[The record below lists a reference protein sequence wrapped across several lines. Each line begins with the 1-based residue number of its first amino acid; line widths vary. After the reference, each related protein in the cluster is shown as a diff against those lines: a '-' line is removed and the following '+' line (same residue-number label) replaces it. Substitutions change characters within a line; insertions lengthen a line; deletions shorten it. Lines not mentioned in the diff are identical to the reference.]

1 MAAFL
6 LTISSL
12 LLSSARVRGEL
23 DYLTVDEEPDPGP
36 SLDTV
41 YVPGTPG
48 AAWTVE
54 EIETTRERILQGIN
68 PDWEVQYNMMGIG
81 AFSTKHVTENKI
93 MRLVFHDCVRYTDG
107 TGGCDGCL
115 RWKGVGDPVPNIFDK
130 SDNYKFDPV
139 KKTDNNGLKYVV
151 KLLEKIYTTVD
162 WPFRKASLTG
172 SLQQLGKSRADLWQF
187 AGLVAL
193 EKALERANRACDLDK
208 WSRQQITLLE
218 GREACEFKLRAPLK
232 FWYGRADCVT
242 TKTKKYKASKKEVQ
256 PRLLG
261 DGNHATDFFLEEFG
275 MSAEHSQALQ
285 AVHGAV
291 HAAMIGVKYTWFGS
305 GYISNM
311 YYKWIANYATYQSA
325 KYGGGGDLS
334 FKEDNTAGWS
344 ILNLH
349 ARGDAEGRPRNQTGW
364 RASCMYSWDTIEGG
378 PCVLRPVQGRQP
390 DGPDPEHNTKNCVTG
405 YELDEN
411 NIVQPI
417 KKDSCSDA
425 WFDEDTIIHGAPYT
439 APFDEV
445 VGPYNSSDPSEKQL
459 RHNSGWNNQFA
470 FPWEIGAYWNLTTR

>member
-48 AAWTVE
+48 GAWTVE

-68 PDWEVQYNMMGIG
+68 PDWEVQYNMTGNN

-115 RWKGVGDPVPNIFDK
+115 RWKGVGDPIPDIFDK

-193 EKALERANRACDLDK
+193 EKALGK
-208 WSRQQITLLE
+208 
-218 GREACEFKLRAPLK
+218 
-232 FWYGRADCVT
+232 
-242 TKTKKYKASKKEVQ
+242 
-256 PRLLG
+256 
-261 DGNHATDFFLEEFG
+261 
-275 MSAEHSQALQ
+275 
-285 AVHGAV
+285 
-291 HAAMIGVKYTWFGS
+291 
-305 GYISNM
+305 
-311 YYKWIANYATYQSA
+311 
-325 KYGGGGDLS
+325 
-334 FKEDNTAGWS
+334 
-344 ILNLH
+344 
-349 ARGDAEGRPRNQTGW
+349 
-364 RASCMYSWDTIEGG
+364 
-378 PCVLRPVQGRQP
+378 
-390 DGPDPEHNTKNCVTG
+390 
-405 YELDEN
+405 
-411 NIVQPI
+411 
-417 KKDSCSDA
+417 
-425 WFDEDTIIHGAPYT
+425 
-439 APFDEV
+439 
-445 VGPYNSSDPSEKQL
+445 SSE
-459 RHNSGWNNQFA
+459 
-470 FPWEIGAYWNLTTR
+470 

>member
-1 MAAFL
+1 MRAFL

-54 EIETTRERILQGIN
+54 EIQTTRERILQGIN

-115 RWKGVGDPVPNIFDK
+115 RWKGVGDPVPDIFDK

-139 KKTDNNGLKYVV
+139 KNTDNNGLKYVV

-193 EKALERANRACDLDK
+193 ERALERANRACDLDK

-218 GREACEFKLRAPLK
+218 NREACEFKLRAPLK
-232 FWYGRADCVT
+232 FWSGRADCVPEDGGSG
-242 TKTKKYKASKKEVQ
+242 YKASKTEVQ

-261 DGNHATDFFLEEFG
+261 DGKHATDFFLEEFG
-275 MSAEHSQALQ
+275 MSPEHSQALQ

-291 HAAMIGVKYTWFGS
+291 HSSSIGTKYTWFGP
-305 GYISNM
+305 GYISSM
-311 YYKWIANYATYQSA
+311 YYRLISNQATYELG

-334 FKEDNTAGWS
+334 FKGLNEPGVNNV
-344 ILNLH
+344 NLH
-349 ARGDAEGRPRNQTGW
+349 AK
-364 RASCMYSWDTIEGG
+364 GG
-378 PCVLRPVQGRQP
+378 NILLIFIIIMFSAVTV
-390 DGPDPEHNTKNCVTG
+390 NKTKSF
-405 YELDEN
+405 
-411 NIVQPI
+411 
-417 KKDSCSDA
+417 K
-425 WFDEDTIIHGAPYT
+425 
-439 APFDEV
+439 
-445 VGPYNSSDPSEKQL
+445 
-459 RHNSGWNNQFA
+459 
-470 FPWEIGAYWNLTTR
+470 